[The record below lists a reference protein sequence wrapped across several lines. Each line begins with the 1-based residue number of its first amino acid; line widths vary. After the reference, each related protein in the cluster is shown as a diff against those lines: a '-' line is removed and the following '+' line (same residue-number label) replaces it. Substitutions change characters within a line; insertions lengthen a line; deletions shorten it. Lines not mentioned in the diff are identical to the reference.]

1 MPGGDEPGKREELV
15 KRNTRQLYLMFF
27 VFAIIIAAY
36 SCRLLAWFDIG
47 GNYPSYVR
55 AALYLLLFVLWGY
68 SLDQRIIQKPVL
80 HCLRLMDV
88 LMLIWLTLRTLKY
101 EVVTDLTVARYL
113 WYLYY
118 LPILFIPLLGAYTA
132 IFLGKSEDYQLSRKS
147 WLLSLIPTALFLAVI
162 TNDFH
167 QQVFSFASGIP
178 GVPDNKVFFHRP
190 LYFVSV
196 GWTIGCVFFS
206 VFQLLKKTRL
216 PSIGK
221 RRMMPFV
228 LSCVMLLYG
237 ALYLLGFQVIRDV
250 FGDMNVMFCLF
261 YAAIYESCIHCR
273 MIQSN
278 TGYVELYE
286 ATTLASCI
294 ADQNGRILLRS
305 RTAGEDMVCPKDGES
320 IVYPDGMR
328 ISSAPIKDGF
338 VIWGDNLQH
347 LTELRKQL
355 DENKRKRENNKKKL
369 KDAYLVQKQLY
380 ELTEKNRIYDELE
393 EKHKIQTRRIK
404 ELLEQC
410 KNAKPEVMQACM
422 KEILLLGTYIK
433 RSANLYFLS
442 QEYEKLPQQELRLTI
457 DELVR
462 AMNSCKIECGAVYL
476 TTKPIA
482 SKEVVRLFELLKTV
496 TEMTIN
502 ELHSLF
508 ISVSDREMNLS
519 VECAADLSP
528 IISSEVTADRE
539 DGLWLI
545 RTAIGGEDNA

>member
-1 MPGGDEPGKREELV
+1 M
-15 KRNTRQLYLMFF
+15 
-27 VFAIIIAAY
+27 
-36 SCRLLAWFDIG
+36 
-47 GNYPSYVR
+47 
-55 AALYLLLFVLWGY
+55 
-68 SLDQRIIQKPVL
+68 
-80 HCLRLMDV
+80 
-88 LMLIWLTLRTLKY
+88 
-101 EVVTDLTVARYL
+101 
-113 WYLYY
+113 
-118 LPILFIPLLGAYTA
+118 IPA
-132 IFLGKSEDYQLSRKS
+132 
-147 WLLSLIPTALFLAVI
+147 ALFLAVI
-162 TNDFH
+162 TNDLH
-167 QQVFSFASGIP
+167 QQVFVFESGIP

-190 LYFVSV
+190 VYFVILV
-196 GWTIGCVFFS
+196 WVVGCVCFS
-206 VFQLLKKTRL
+206 IVQLLKKTRL

-237 ALYLLGFQVIRDV
+237 VLYLLGFQVVRDV

-294 ADQNGRILLRS
+294 ADQNGHILLHS
-305 RTAGEDMVCPKDGES
+305 RTAGENMVCPQEGES
-320 IVYPDGMR
+320 IVCPDGMR
-328 ISSAPIKDGF
+328 ISAAPIKDGF
-338 VIWGDNLQH
+338 VIWGDNVQH
-347 LTELRKQL
+347 LTELRARL
-355 DENKRKRENNKKKL
+355 DENKRKKENNKKKL

-380 ELTEKNRIYDELE
+380 ELTEKNHIYDELE
-393 EKHKIQTRRIK
+393 EKHKKQTERIK

-410 KNAKPEVMQACM
+410 RNAKPPKMREHM

-462 AMNSCKIECGAVYL
+462 AMNSCEVECGVVYL

-482 SKEVVRLFELLKTV
+482 SKEVERLFELLKTI
-496 TEMTIN
+496 TEMTIR

-508 ISVSDREMNLS
+508 ISVSDQEMNLS
-519 VECAADLSP
+519 VECMTDLSE
-528 IISSEVTADRE
+528 IASAEVMVCRE

-545 RTAIGGEDNA
+545 RTLIGGEVNA

>member
-1 MPGGDEPGKREELV
+1 M
-15 KRNTRQLYLMFF
+15 KRNTRQLYLMIF
-27 VFAIIIAAY
+27 VFAIIMAAY
-36 SCRLLAWFDIG
+36 SCRLLAWFNIG

-101 EVVTDLTVARYL
+101 EVVTDMTVARYL

-118 LPILFIPLLGAYTA
+118 LPIIFIPLLGVYIA
-132 IFLGKSEDYQLSRKS
+132 IFLGKSENYQLSKKS
-147 WLLSLIPTALFLAVI
+147 WLLSLIPAALFLAVI
-162 TNDFH
+162 TNDLH
-167 QQVFSFASGIP
+167 QQVFVFESGIP

-190 LYFVSV
+190 VYFVILV
-196 GWTIGCVFFS
+196 WVVGCVCFS
-206 VFQLLKKTRL
+206 IVQLLKKTRL

-237 ALYLLGFQVIRDV
+237 VLYLLGFQVVRDV

-294 ADQNGRILLRS
+294 ADQNGHILLHS
-305 RTAGEDMVCPKDGES
+305 RTAGENMVCPQEGES
-320 IVYPDGMR
+320 IVCPDGMR
-328 ISSAPIKDGF
+328 ISAAPVKDGF
-338 VIWGDNLQH
+338 VIWGDNVQH
-347 LTELRKQL
+347 LTELRARL
-355 DENKRKRENNKKKL
+355 DENKRKKENNKKKL

-380 ELTEKNRIYDELE
+380 ELTEKNHIYDELE
-393 EKHKIQTRRIK
+393 EKHKKQTERIK

-410 KNAKPEVMQACM
+410 RNAKPPKMREHM

-462 AMNSCKIECGAVYL
+462 AMNSCEVECGVVYL

-482 SKEVVRLFELLKTV
+482 SKEVERLFELLKTI
-496 TEMTIN
+496 TEMTIR

-508 ISVSDREMNLS
+508 ISVSDQEMNLS
-519 VECAADLSP
+519 VECMTDLSE
-528 IISSEVTADRE
+528 IASAEVMVCRE

-545 RTAIGGEDNA
+545 RTLIGGEANA

>member
-1 MPGGDEPGKREELV
+1 M
-15 KRNTRQLYLMFF
+15 KRNTRQLYLMIF
-27 VFAIIIAAY
+27 VFTLIIAAY
-36 SCRLLAWFDIG
+36 SCRLLAWFNIG

-68 SLDQRIIQKPVL
+68 SLDQRIIQKSVL

-101 EVVTDLTVARYL
+101 EVVTDMTVARYL

-118 LPILFIPLLGAYTA
+118 LPIIFIPLLGVYIA
-132 IFLGKSEDYQLSRKS
+132 IFLGKSENYQLSKKS
-147 WLLSLIPTALFLAVI
+147 WLLSLIPAALFLTVI
-162 TNDFH
+162 TNDLH
-167 QQVFSFASGIP
+167 QQVFVFESGIP
-178 GVPDNKVFFHRP
+178 GVPDNKVVFHRP
-190 LYFVSV
+190 VYFVILV
-196 GWTIGCVFFS
+196 WIVGCVCFS
-206 VFQLLKKTRL
+206 IVQLLKKNRL

-237 ALYLLGFQVIRDV
+237 VLYLLGFQVVRDV

-294 ADQNGRILLRS
+294 ADQNGHILLRS
-305 RTAGEDMVCPKDGES
+305 RTAGENMVCPQEGES
-320 IVYPDGMR
+320 IVCPDGMR
-328 ISSAPIKDGF
+328 ISAAPVKDGF
-338 VIWGDNLQH
+338 VIWGDNVQH
-347 LTELRKQL
+347 LAELRARL
-355 DENKRKRENNKKKL
+355 DENKRKKENNKKKL

-380 ELTEKNRIYDELE
+380 ELTEKNHIYDELE
-393 EKHKIQTRRIK
+393 EKHKKQTERIK

-410 KNAKPEVMQACM
+410 RNAKPPKMREHM

-462 AMNSCKIECGAVYL
+462 AMNSCEVECGVVYL
-476 TTKPIA
+476 ITKPIA
-482 SKEVVRLFELLKTV
+482 SKEVERLFELLKTIM
-496 TEMTIN
+496 EMTIS

-508 ISVSDREMNLS
+508 ISVSDQEMNLS
-519 VECAADLSP
+519 VECMIDLSE
-528 IISSEVTADRE
+528 IASAEVMVCRE

-545 RTAIGGEDNA
+545 RTLIGGEANA

>member
-1 MPGGDEPGKREELV
+1 M
-15 KRNTRQLYLMFF
+15 KRNTRQLYLMIF

-36 SCRLLAWFDIG
+36 SCRLLAWFNIG

-101 EVVTDLTVARYL
+101 EVVTDMTVARYL

-118 LPILFIPLLGAYTA
+118 LPIIFIPLLGAYIA
-132 IFLGKSEDYQLSRKS
+132 IFLGKSENYQLSKKS
-147 WLLSLIPTALFLAVI
+147 WLLSLIPAALFLAVI
-162 TNDFH
+162 TNDLH
-167 QQVFSFASGIP
+167 QQVFVFESGIP

-190 LYFVSV
+190 VYFVILV
-196 GWTIGCVFFS
+196 WVVGCVCFS
-206 VFQLLKKTRL
+206 IVQLLKKTRL

-237 ALYLLGFQVIRDV
+237 VLYLLGFQVVRDV

-294 ADQNGRILLRS
+294 ADQNGHILLHS
-305 RTAGEDMVCPKDGES
+305 RTAGENMVCPQEGES
-320 IVYPDGMR
+320 IVCPDGMR
-328 ISSAPIKDGF
+328 ISVAPVKDGF
-338 VIWGDNLQH
+338 VIWGDNVQH
-347 LTELRKQL
+347 LTELRARL
-355 DENKRKRENNKKKL
+355 DENKRKKENNKKKL

-380 ELTEKNRIYDELE
+380 ELTEKNHIYDELE
-393 EKHKIQTRRIK
+393 EKHKKQTERIK

-410 KNAKPEVMQACM
+410 RNAKPPKMREHM

-462 AMNSCKIECGAVYL
+462 AMNSCEVECGVVYL

-482 SKEVVRLFELLKTV
+482 SKEVERLFELLKTI
-496 TEMTIN
+496 TEMTIR
-502 ELHSLF
+502 ELDSLF
-508 ISVSDREMNLS
+508 ISVSDQEMNLS
-519 VECAADLSP
+519 VECMTDLSE
-528 IISSEVTADRE
+528 IASAEVMVCRE

-545 RTAIGGEDNA
+545 RTLIGGEANA

>member
-1 MPGGDEPGKREELV
+1 M
-15 KRNTRQLYLMFF
+15 KRNTRQLYLMIF

-36 SCRLLAWFDIG
+36 SCRLLAWFNMG

-101 EVVTDLTVARYL
+101 EVVTDMTVARYL

-118 LPILFIPLLGAYTA
+118 LPIIFIPLLGVYIA
-132 IFLGKSEDYQLSRKS
+132 IFLGKSENYQLSKKS
-147 WLLSLIPTALFLAVI
+147 WLLSLIPAALFLAVI
-162 TNDFH
+162 TNDLH
-167 QQVFSFASGIP
+167 QQVFVFESGIP

-190 LYFVSV
+190 VYFVILV
-196 GWTIGCVFFS
+196 WVVGCVCFS
-206 VFQLLKKTRL
+206 IVQLLKKTRL

-237 ALYLLGFQVIRDV
+237 VLYLLGFQVVRDV

-294 ADQNGRILLRS
+294 ADQNGHILLRS
-305 RTAGEDMVCPKDGES
+305 RTAGENMVCPQEGES
-320 IVYPDGMR
+320 IVCPDGMR
-328 ISSAPIKDGF
+328 ISAAPVKDGF
-338 VIWGDNLQH
+338 VIWGDNVQH
-347 LTELRKQL
+347 LTELRARL
-355 DENKRKRENNKKKL
+355 DENKRKKENNKKKL

-380 ELTEKNRIYDELE
+380 ELTEKNHIYDELE
-393 EKHKIQTRRIK
+393 EKHKKQTERIK

-410 KNAKPEVMQACM
+410 RNAKPPKMREHM

-462 AMNSCKIECGAVYL
+462 AMNSCEVECGVVYL

-482 SKEVVRLFELLKTV
+482 SKEVERLFELLKTIM
-496 TEMTIN
+496 EMTIS

-508 ISVSDREMNLS
+508 ISVSDQEMNLS
-519 VECAADLSP
+519 VECMTDLSE
-528 IISSEVTADRE
+528 IASAEVMVCRE

-545 RTAIGGEDNA
+545 RTLIGGEANA

>member
-1 MPGGDEPGKREELV
+1 M
-15 KRNTRQLYLMFF
+15 KRNTRQLYLMIF

-36 SCRLLAWFDIG
+36 SCRLLAWFNMG
-47 GNYPSYVR
+47 GSYPSYVR

-101 EVVTDLTVARYL
+101 EVVTDMTVARYL

-118 LPILFIPLLGAYTA
+118 LPIIFIPLLGVYIA
-132 IFLGKSEDYQLSRKS
+132 IFLGKSENYQLSKKS
-147 WLLSLIPTALFLAVI
+147 WLLSLIPAALFLAVI
-162 TNDFH
+162 TNDLH
-167 QQVFSFASGIP
+167 QQVFVFESGIP

-190 LYFVSV
+190 VYFVILV
-196 GWTIGCVFFS
+196 WVVGCVCFS
-206 VFQLLKKTRL
+206 IVQLLKKTRL

-228 LSCVMLLYG
+228 ISCVMLLYG
-237 ALYLLGFQVIRDV
+237 VLYLLGFQVVRDV

-294 ADQNGRILLRS
+294 ADQNGHILLRS
-305 RTAGEDMVCPKDGES
+305 RTAGENMVCPQEGES
-320 IVYPDGMR
+320 IVCPDGMR
-328 ISSAPIKDGF
+328 ISAAPVKDGF
-338 VIWGDNLQH
+338 VIWGDNVQH
-347 LTELRKQL
+347 LTELRARL
-355 DENKRKRENNKKKL
+355 DENKRKKENNKKKL

-380 ELTEKNRIYDELE
+380 ELTEKNHIYDELE
-393 EKHKIQTRRIK
+393 EKHKKQTERIK

-410 KNAKPEVMQACM
+410 RNAKPPKMREHM

-462 AMNSCKIECGAVYL
+462 AMNSCEVECGVVYL

-482 SKEVVRLFELLKTV
+482 SKEVERLFELLKTIM
-496 TEMTIN
+496 EMTIS

-508 ISVSDREMNLS
+508 ISVSDQEMNLS
-519 VECAADLSP
+519 VECMTDLSE
-528 IISSEVTADRE
+528 IASAEVMVCRE

-545 RTAIGGEDNA
+545 RTLIGGEANA

>member
-1 MPGGDEPGKREELV
+1 M
-15 KRNTRQLYLMFF
+15 KRNTRQLYLTIF

-36 SCRLLAWFDIG
+36 SCRLLAWFNIG

-101 EVVTDLTVARYL
+101 EVVTDMTVARYL

-118 LPILFIPLLGAYTA
+118 LPIIFIPLLGVYIA
-132 IFLGKSEDYQLSRKS
+132 IFLGKSENYQLSKKS
-147 WLLSLIPTALFLAVI
+147 WLLSLIPAALFLAVI
-162 TNDFH
+162 TNDLH
-167 QQVFSFASGIP
+167 QQVFVFESGIP

-190 LYFVSV
+190 VYFVILV
-196 GWTIGCVFFS
+196 WVVGCVCFS
-206 VFQLLKKTRL
+206 IVQLLKKTRL

-237 ALYLLGFQVIRDV
+237 VFYLLGFQVVRDV

-294 ADQNGRILLRS
+294 VDQNGHILLHS
-305 RTAGEDMVCPKDGES
+305 RTAGENMVCPQEGES
-320 IVYPDGMR
+320 IVCPDGMR
-328 ISSAPIKDGF
+328 ISVAPVKDGF
-338 VIWGDNLQH
+338 VIWGDNVQH
-347 LTELRKQL
+347 LTELRARL
-355 DENKRKRENNKKKL
+355 DENKRKKENNKKKL

-380 ELTEKNRIYDELE
+380 ELTEKNHIYDELE
-393 EKHKIQTRRIK
+393 EKHKKQTERIK

-410 KNAKPEVMQACM
+410 RNAKPPKMREHM

-462 AMNSCKIECGAVYL
+462 AMNSCEVECGVVYL

-482 SKEVVRLFELLKTV
+482 SKEVERLFELLKTI
-496 TEMTIN
+496 TEMTIR

-508 ISVSDREMNLS
+508 ISVSDQEMNLS
-519 VECAADLSP
+519 VECMTDLSE
-528 IISSEVTADRE
+528 IASAEVMVYRE

-545 RTAIGGEDNA
+545 RTLIGGEANA

>member
-1 MPGGDEPGKREELV
+1 M
-15 KRNTRQLYLMFF
+15 KRNTRQLYLMIF
-27 VFAIIIAAY
+27 VFTLIIAAY
-36 SCRLLAWFDIG
+36 SCRLLAWFNIG

-68 SLDQRIIQKPVL
+68 SLDQRIIQKSVL

-101 EVVTDLTVARYL
+101 EVVTDMTVARYL

-118 LPILFIPLLGAYTA
+118 LPIIFIPLLGVYIA
-132 IFLGKSEDYQLSRKS
+132 IFLGKSENYQLSKKS
-147 WLLSLIPTALFLAVI
+147 WLLSLIPAALFLTVI
-162 TNDFH
+162 TNDLH
-167 QQVFSFASGIP
+167 QQVFVFESGIP
-178 GVPDNKVFFHRP
+178 GVPDNKVVFHRP
-190 LYFVSV
+190 VYFVILV
-196 GWTIGCVFFS
+196 WIVGCVCFS
-206 VFQLLKKTRL
+206 IVQLLKKNRL

-237 ALYLLGFQVIRDV
+237 VLYLLGFQVVRDV

-294 ADQNGRILLRS
+294 ADQNGHILLRS
-305 RTAGEDMVCPKDGES
+305 RTAGENMVCPQEGES
-320 IVYPDGMR
+320 IVCSDGMR
-328 ISSAPIKDGF
+328 ISAAPVKDGF
-338 VIWGDNLQH
+338 VIWGDNVQH
-347 LTELRKQL
+347 LAELRARL
-355 DENKRKRENNKKKL
+355 DENKRKKENNKKKL

-380 ELTEKNRIYDELE
+380 ELTEKNHIYDELE
-393 EKHKIQTRRIK
+393 EKHKKQTERIK

-410 KNAKPEVMQACM
+410 RNAKPPKMREHM

-462 AMNSCKIECGAVYL
+462 AMNSCEVECGVVYL

-482 SKEVVRLFELLKTV
+482 SKEVERLFELLKTIM
-496 TEMTIN
+496 EMTIS

-508 ISVSDREMNLS
+508 ISVSDQEMNLS
-519 VECAADLSP
+519 VECMIDLSE
-528 IISSEVTADRE
+528 IASAEVMVCRE

-545 RTAIGGEDNA
+545 RTLIGGEANA

>member
-1 MPGGDEPGKREELV
+1 M
-15 KRNTRQLYLMFF
+15 KRNTRQLYLMIF
-27 VFAIIIAAY
+27 VFTLIIAAY
-36 SCRLLAWFDIG
+36 SCRLLAWFNIG

-68 SLDQRIIQKPVL
+68 SLDQRIIQKSVL

-101 EVVTDLTVARYL
+101 EVVTDMTVARYL

-118 LPILFIPLLGAYTA
+118 LPIIFIPLLGVYIA
-132 IFLGKSEDYQLSRKS
+132 IFLGKSENYQLSKKS
-147 WLLSLIPTALFLAVI
+147 WLLSLIPAALFLTVI
-162 TNDFH
+162 TNDLH
-167 QQVFSFASGIP
+167 QQVFVFESGIP
-178 GVPDNKVFFHRP
+178 GVLDNKVVFHRP
-190 LYFVSV
+190 VYFVILV
-196 GWTIGCVFFS
+196 WIVGCVCFS
-206 VFQLLKKTRL
+206 IVQLLKKNRL

-237 ALYLLGFQVIRDV
+237 VLYLLGFQVVRDV

-294 ADQNGRILLRS
+294 ADQNGHILLRS
-305 RTAGEDMVCPKDGES
+305 RTAGENMVCPQEGES
-320 IVYPDGMR
+320 IVCPDGMR
-328 ISSAPIKDGF
+328 ISAAPVKDGF
-338 VIWGDNLQH
+338 VIWGDNVQH
-347 LTELRKQL
+347 LAELRARL
-355 DENKRKRENNKKKL
+355 DENKRKKENNKKKL

-380 ELTEKNRIYDELE
+380 ELTEKNHIYDELE
-393 EKHKIQTRRIK
+393 EKHKKQTERIK

-410 KNAKPEVMQACM
+410 RNAKPPKMREHM

-462 AMNSCKIECGAVYL
+462 AMNSCEVECGVVYL

-482 SKEVVRLFELLKTV
+482 SKEVERLFELLKTIM
-496 TEMTIN
+496 EMTIS

-508 ISVSDREMNLS
+508 ISVSDQEMNLS
-519 VECAADLSP
+519 VECMIDLSE
-528 IISSEVTADRE
+528 IASAEVMVCRE

-545 RTAIGGEDNA
+545 RTLIGGEANA

>member
-1 MPGGDEPGKREELV
+1 M
-15 KRNTRQLYLMFF
+15 KRNTRQLYLMIF
-27 VFAIIIAAY
+27 VFTLIIAAY
-36 SCRLLAWFDIG
+36 SCRLLAWFNIG

-68 SLDQRIIQKPVL
+68 SLDQRIIQKSVL

-101 EVVTDLTVARYL
+101 EVVTDMTVARYL

-118 LPILFIPLLGAYTA
+118 LPIIFIPLLGVYIA
-132 IFLGKSEDYQLSRKS
+132 IFLGKSENYQLSKKS
-147 WLLSLIPTALFLAVI
+147 WLLSLIPAALFLAVI
-162 TNDFH
+162 TNDLH
-167 QQVFSFASGIP
+167 QQVFVFESGIP
-178 GVPDNKVFFHRP
+178 GVPDNKVVFHRP
-190 LYFVSV
+190 VYFVILV
-196 GWTIGCVFFS
+196 WIVGCVCFS
-206 VFQLLKKTRL
+206 IVQLLKKNRL

-237 ALYLLGFQVIRDV
+237 VLYLLGFQVVRDV

-294 ADQNGRILLRS
+294 ADQNGHILLRS
-305 RTAGEDMVCPKDGES
+305 RTAGENMVCPQEGES
-320 IVYPDGMR
+320 IVCPDGMR
-328 ISSAPIKDGF
+328 ISAAPVKDGF
-338 VIWGDNLQH
+338 VIWGDNVQH
-347 LTELRKQL
+347 LTELRARL
-355 DENKRKRENNKKKL
+355 DENKRKKENNKKKL

-380 ELTEKNRIYDELE
+380 ELTEKNHIYDELE
-393 EKHKIQTRRIK
+393 EKHKKQTERIK

-410 KNAKPEVMQACM
+410 RNAKPPKMREHM

-462 AMNSCKIECGAVYL
+462 AMNSCEVKCGVVYL

-482 SKEVVRLFELLKTV
+482 SKEVERLFELLKTIM
-496 TEMTIN
+496 EMTIS

-508 ISVSDREMNLS
+508 ISVSDQEMNLS
-519 VECAADLSP
+519 VECMIDLSE
-528 IISSEVTADRE
+528 IASAEVMVCRE

-545 RTAIGGEDNA
+545 RTLIGGEANA

>member
-1 MPGGDEPGKREELV
+1 M
-15 KRNTRQLYLMFF
+15 KRNTRQLYLMIF

-36 SCRLLAWFDIG
+36 SCRLLAWFNMG

-101 EVVTDLTVARYL
+101 EVVTDMTVARYL

-118 LPILFIPLLGAYTA
+118 LPIIFIPLLGVYIA
-132 IFLGKSEDYQLSRKS
+132 IFLGKSENYQLSKKS
-147 WLLSLIPTALFLAVI
+147 WLLSLIPAALFLAVI
-162 TNDFH
+162 TNDLH
-167 QQVFSFASGIP
+167 QQVFVFESGIP

-190 LYFVSV
+190 VYFVILV
-196 GWTIGCVFFS
+196 WVVGCVCFS
-206 VFQLLKKTRL
+206 IVQLLKKTRL

-228 LSCVMLLYG
+228 ISCVILLYG
-237 ALYLLGFQVIRDV
+237 VLYLLGFQVVRDV

-294 ADQNGRILLRS
+294 ADQNGHILLRS
-305 RTAGEDMVCPKDGES
+305 RTAGENMVCPQEGES
-320 IVYPDGMR
+320 IVCPDGMR
-328 ISSAPIKDGF
+328 ISAAPVKDGF
-338 VIWGDNLQH
+338 VIWGDNVQH
-347 LTELRKQL
+347 LTELRARL
-355 DENKRKRENNKKKL
+355 DENKRKKENNKKKL

-380 ELTEKNRIYDELE
+380 ELTEKNHIYDELE
-393 EKHKIQTRRIK
+393 EKHKKQTERIK

-410 KNAKPEVMQACM
+410 RNAKPPKMREHM

-462 AMNSCKIECGAVYL
+462 AMNSCEVECGVVYL

-482 SKEVVRLFELLKTV
+482 SKEVERLFELLKTIM
-496 TEMTIN
+496 EMTIS

-508 ISVSDREMNLS
+508 ISVSDQEMNLS
-519 VECAADLSP
+519 VECMTDLSE
-528 IISSEVTADRE
+528 IASAEVMVCRE

-545 RTAIGGEDNA
+545 RTLIGGEANA

>member
-1 MPGGDEPGKREELV
+1 M
-15 KRNTRQLYLMFF
+15 KRNTRQLYLMIF
-27 VFAIIIAAY
+27 VFTLIIAAY
-36 SCRLLAWFDIG
+36 SCRLLAWFNIG

-68 SLDQRIIQKPVL
+68 SLDQRIIQKSVL

-101 EVVTDLTVARYL
+101 EVVTDMTVARYL

-118 LPILFIPLLGAYTA
+118 LPIIFIPLLGVYIA
-132 IFLGKSEDYQLSRKS
+132 IFLGKSENYQLSKKS
-147 WLLSLIPTALFLAVI
+147 WLLSLIPAALFLAVI
-162 TNDFH
+162 TNDLH
-167 QQVFSFASGIP
+167 QQVFVFESGIP
-178 GVPDNKVFFHRP
+178 GVPDNKVVFHRP
-190 LYFVSV
+190 VYFVILV
-196 GWTIGCVFFS
+196 WIVGCVCFS
-206 VFQLLKKTRL
+206 IVQLLKKNRL

-237 ALYLLGFQVIRDV
+237 VLYLLGFQVVRDV
-250 FGDMNVMFCLF
+250 FGDMNVLFCLF

-294 ADQNGRILLRS
+294 ADQNGHILLRS
-305 RTAGEDMVCPKDGES
+305 RTAGENMVCPQEGES
-320 IVYPDGMR
+320 IVCPDGMR
-328 ISSAPIKDGF
+328 ISAAPVKDGF
-338 VIWGDNLQH
+338 VIWGDNVQH
-347 LTELRKQL
+347 LTELRARL
-355 DENKRKRENNKKKL
+355 DENKRKKENNKKKL

-380 ELTEKNRIYDELE
+380 ELTEKNHIYDELE
-393 EKHKIQTRRIK
+393 EKHKKQTERIK

-410 KNAKPEVMQACM
+410 RNAKPPKMREHM

-462 AMNSCKIECGAVYL
+462 AMNSCEVECGVVYL

-482 SKEVVRLFELLKTV
+482 SKEVERLFELLKTIM
-496 TEMTIN
+496 EMTIS

-508 ISVSDREMNLS
+508 ISVSDQEMNLS
-519 VECAADLSP
+519 VECMTDLSE
-528 IISSEVTADRE
+528 IASAEVMVCRE

-545 RTAIGGEDNA
+545 RTLIGGEANA

>member
-1 MPGGDEPGKREELV
+1 V
-15 KRNTRQLYLMFF
+15 KRNTRQLYLTIF

-36 SCRLLAWFDIG
+36 SCRLLAWFNIG

-101 EVVTDLTVARYL
+101 EVVTDMTVARYL

-118 LPILFIPLLGAYTA
+118 LPIIFIPLLGVYIA
-132 IFLGKSEDYQLSRKS
+132 IFLGKSENYQLSKKS
-147 WLLSLIPTALFLAVI
+147 WLLSLIPAALFLAVI
-162 TNDFH
+162 TNDLH
-167 QQVFSFASGIP
+167 QQVFVFESGIP

-190 LYFVSV
+190 VYFVILV
-196 GWTIGCVFFS
+196 WVVGCVCFS
-206 VFQLLKKTRL
+206 IVQLLKKTRL

-237 ALYLLGFQVIRDV
+237 VLYLLGFQVVRDV

-294 ADQNGRILLRS
+294 ADQNGHILLHS
-305 RTAGEDMVCPKDGES
+305 RTAGENMVCPQEGES
-320 IVYPDGMR
+320 IVCPDGMR
-328 ISSAPIKDGF
+328 ISVAPVKDGF
-338 VIWGDNLQH
+338 VIWGDNVQH
-347 LTELRKQL
+347 LTELRARL
-355 DENKRKRENNKKKL
+355 DENKRKKENNKKKL

-380 ELTEKNRIYDELE
+380 ELTEKNHIYDELE
-393 EKHKIQTRRIK
+393 EKHKKQTERIK

-410 KNAKPEVMQACM
+410 RNAKPPKMREHM

-462 AMNSCKIECGAVYL
+462 AMNSCEVECGVVYL

-482 SKEVVRLFELLKTV
+482 SKEVERLFELLKTI
-496 TEMTIN
+496 TEMTIR

-508 ISVSDREMNLS
+508 ISVSDQEMNLS
-519 VECAADLSP
+519 VECMTDLSE
-528 IISSEVTADRE
+528 IASAEVMVCRE

-545 RTAIGGEDNA
+545 RTLIGGEANA

>member
-1 MPGGDEPGKREELV
+1 M
-15 KRNTRQLYLMFF
+15 
-27 VFAIIIAAY
+27 
-36 SCRLLAWFDIG
+36 AWFNIG

-101 EVVTDLTVARYL
+101 EVVTDMTVARYL

-118 LPILFIPLLGAYTA
+118 LPIIFIPLLGVYIA
-132 IFLGKSEDYQLSRKS
+132 IFLGKSENYQLSKKS
-147 WLLSLIPTALFLAVI
+147 WLLSLIPAALFLAVI
-162 TNDFH
+162 TNDLH
-167 QQVFSFASGIP
+167 QQVFVFESGIP

-190 LYFVSV
+190 VYFVILV
-196 GWTIGCVFFS
+196 WVVGCVCFS
-206 VFQLLKKTRL
+206 IVQLLKKTRL

-237 ALYLLGFQVIRDV
+237 VLYLLGFQVVRDV

-294 ADQNGRILLRS
+294 ADQNGHILLHS
-305 RTAGEDMVCPKDGES
+305 RTAGENMVCPQEGES
-320 IVYPDGMR
+320 IVCPDGMR
-328 ISSAPIKDGF
+328 ISVAPVKDGF
-338 VIWGDNLQH
+338 VIWGDNVQH
-347 LTELRKQL
+347 LTELRARL
-355 DENKRKRENNKKKL
+355 DENKRKKENNKKKL

-380 ELTEKNRIYDELE
+380 ELTEKNHIYDELE
-393 EKHKIQTRRIK
+393 EKHKKQTERIK

-410 KNAKPEVMQACM
+410 RNAKPPKMREHM

-462 AMNSCKIECGAVYL
+462 AMNSCEVECGVVYL

-482 SKEVVRLFELLKTV
+482 SKEVERLFELLKTI
-496 TEMTIN
+496 TEMTIR

-508 ISVSDREMNLS
+508 ISVSDQEMNLS
-519 VECAADLSP
+519 VECMTDLVRNCLCGGDGMQGGWIMADSY
-528 IISSEVTADRE
+528 IDRRRGKCV
-539 DGLWLI
+539 D
-545 RTAIGGEDNA
+545 

>member
-1 MPGGDEPGKREELV
+1 M
-15 KRNTRQLYLMFF
+15 KRNTRQLYLMIF

-36 SCRLLAWFDIG
+36 SCRLLAWFNIG

-101 EVVTDLTVARYL
+101 EVVTDMTVARYL

-118 LPILFIPLLGAYTA
+118 LPIIFIPLLGVYIA
-132 IFLGKSEDYQLSRKS
+132 IFLGKSENYQLSKKS
-147 WLLSLIPTALFLAVI
+147 WLLSLIPAALFLAVI
-162 TNDFH
+162 TNDLH
-167 QQVFSFASGIP
+167 QQVFVFESGIP

-190 LYFVSV
+190 VYFVILV
-196 GWTIGCVFFS
+196 WVVGCVCFS
-206 VFQLLKKTRL
+206 IVQLLKKTRL

-237 ALYLLGFQVIRDV
+237 VLYLLGFQVVRDV

-294 ADQNGRILLRS
+294 ADQNGHIRLHS
-305 RTAGEDMVCPKDGES
+305 RTAGENMVCPQEGES
-320 IVYPDGMR
+320 IVCPDGMR
-328 ISSAPIKDGF
+328 ISAAPIKDGF
-338 VIWGDNLQH
+338 VIWGDNVQH
-347 LTELRKQL
+347 LTELRARL
-355 DENKRKRENNKKKL
+355 DENKRKKENNKKKL

-380 ELTEKNRIYDELE
+380 ELTEKNHIYDELE
-393 EKHKIQTRRIK
+393 EKHKKQTERIK

-410 KNAKPEVMQACM
+410 RNAKPPKMREHM

-462 AMNSCKIECGAVYL
+462 AMNSCEVECGVVYL

-482 SKEVVRLFELLKTV
+482 SKEVERLFELLKTI
-496 TEMTIN
+496 TEMTIR

-508 ISVSDREMNLS
+508 ISVSDQEMNLS
-519 VECAADLSP
+519 VECMTDLSE
-528 IISSEVTADRE
+528 IASAEVMVCRE

-545 RTAIGGEDNA
+545 RTLIGGEANA

>member
-1 MPGGDEPGKREELV
+1 M
-15 KRNTRQLYLMFF
+15 KRNTRQLYLTIF

-36 SCRLLAWFDIG
+36 SCRLLAWFNIG

-101 EVVTDLTVARYL
+101 EVVTDMTVARYL

-118 LPILFIPLLGAYTA
+118 LPIIFIPLLGVYIA
-132 IFLGKSEDYQLSRKS
+132 IFLGKSENYQLSKKS
-147 WLLSLIPTALFLAVI
+147 WLLSLIPAALFLAVI
-162 TNDFH
+162 TNDLH
-167 QQVFSFASGIP
+167 QQVFVFESGIP

-190 LYFVSV
+190 VYFVILV
-196 GWTIGCVFFS
+196 WVVGCVCFS
-206 VFQLLKKTRL
+206 IVQLLKKTRL

-237 ALYLLGFQVIRDV
+237 VFYLLGFQVVRDV

-294 ADQNGRILLRS
+294 VDQNGHILLHS
-305 RTAGEDMVCPKDGES
+305 RTAGENMVCPQEGES
-320 IVYPDGMR
+320 IVCPDGMR
-328 ISSAPIKDGF
+328 ISVAPVKDGF
-338 VIWGDNLQH
+338 VIWGDNVQH
-347 LTELRKQL
+347 LTELRARL
-355 DENKRKRENNKKKL
+355 DENKRKKENNKKKL

-380 ELTEKNRIYDELE
+380 ELTEKNHIYDELE
-393 EKHKIQTRRIK
+393 EKHKKQTERIK

-410 KNAKPEVMQACM
+410 RNAKPPKMREHM

-462 AMNSCKIECGAVYL
+462 AMNSCEVECGVVYL

-482 SKEVVRLFELLKTV
+482 SKEVERLFELLKTI
-496 TEMTIN
+496 TEMTIR

-508 ISVSDREMNLS
+508 ISVSDQEMNLS
-519 VECAADLSP
+519 VECMTDLSE
-528 IISSEVTADRE
+528 IASAEVMVCRE

-545 RTAIGGEDNA
+545 RTLIGGEANA

>member
-1 MPGGDEPGKREELV
+1 M
-15 KRNTRQLYLMFF
+15 KRNTRQLYLMIF

-36 SCRLLAWFDIG
+36 SCRLLAWFNIG

-101 EVVTDLTVARYL
+101 EVVTDMTVARYL

-118 LPILFIPLLGAYTA
+118 LPIIFIPLLGVYIA
-132 IFLGKSEDYQLSRKS
+132 IFLGKSENYQLSKKS
-147 WLLSLIPTALFLAVI
+147 WLLSLIPAALFLAVI
-162 TNDFH
+162 TNDLH
-167 QQVFSFASGIP
+167 QQVFVFESGIP

-190 LYFVSV
+190 VYFVILV
-196 GWTIGCVFFS
+196 WVVGCVCFS
-206 VFQLLKKTRL
+206 IVQLLKKTRL

-237 ALYLLGFQVIRDV
+237 VLYLLGFQVVRDV

-261 YAAIYESCIHCR
+261 YAAIYESCIYCR

-294 ADQNGRILLRS
+294 ADQNGHILLHS
-305 RTAGEDMVCPKDGES
+305 RTAGENMVCPQEGES
-320 IVYPDGMR
+320 IVCPDGMR
-328 ISSAPIKDGF
+328 ISAAPIKDGF
-338 VIWGDNLQH
+338 VIWGDNVQH
-347 LTELRKQL
+347 LTELRARL
-355 DENKRKRENNKKKL
+355 DENKRKKENNKKKL

-380 ELTEKNRIYDELE
+380 ELTEKNHIYDELE
-393 EKHKIQTRRIK
+393 EKHKKQTERIK

-410 KNAKPEVMQACM
+410 RNAKPPKMREHM

-462 AMNSCKIECGAVYL
+462 AMNSCEVECGVVYL

-482 SKEVVRLFELLKTV
+482 SKEVERLFELLKTI
-496 TEMTIN
+496 TEMTIR
-502 ELHSLF
+502 ELDSLF
-508 ISVSDREMNLS
+508 ISVSDQEMNLS
-519 VECAADLSP
+519 VECMTDLSE
-528 IISSEVTADRE
+528 IASAEVMVCRE

-545 RTAIGGEDNA
+545 RTLIGGEVNA

>member
-1 MPGGDEPGKREELV
+1 M
-15 KRNTRQLYLMFF
+15 KRNTRQLYLMIF

-36 SCRLLAWFDIG
+36 SCRLLAWFNMG

-101 EVVTDLTVARYL
+101 EVVTDMTVARYL

-118 LPILFIPLLGAYTA
+118 LPIIFIPLLGVFIA
-132 IFLGKSEDYQLSRKS
+132 IFLGKSENYQLSKKS
-147 WLLSLIPTALFLAVI
+147 WLLSLIPAALFLAVI
-162 TNDFH
+162 TNDLH
-167 QQVFSFASGIP
+167 QQVFVFESGIP

-190 LYFVSV
+190 VYFVILV
-196 GWTIGCVFFS
+196 WVVGCVCFS
-206 VFQLLKKTRL
+206 IVQLLKKTRL

-228 LSCVMLLYG
+228 ISCVMLLYG
-237 ALYLLGFQVIRDV
+237 VLYLLGFQVVRDV

-294 ADQNGRILLRS
+294 ADQNGHILLRS
-305 RTAGEDMVCPKDGES
+305 RTAGENMVCPQEGES
-320 IVYPDGMR
+320 IVCPDGMR
-328 ISSAPIKDGF
+328 ISAAPVKDGF
-338 VIWGDNLQH
+338 VIWGDNVQH
-347 LTELRKQL
+347 LTELRARL
-355 DENKRKRENNKKKL
+355 DENKRKKENNKKKL

-380 ELTEKNRIYDELE
+380 ELTEKNHIYDELE
-393 EKHKIQTRRIK
+393 EKHKKQTERIK

-410 KNAKPEVMQACM
+410 RNAKPPKMREHM

-462 AMNSCKIECGAVYL
+462 AMNSCEVECGVVYL

-482 SKEVVRLFELLKTV
+482 SKEVERLFELLKTIM
-496 TEMTIN
+496 EMTIS

-508 ISVSDREMNLS
+508 ISVSDQEMNLS
-519 VECAADLSP
+519 VECMTDLSE
-528 IISSEVTADRE
+528 IASAEVMVCRE

-545 RTAIGGEDNA
+545 RTLIGGEANA

>member
-1 MPGGDEPGKREELV
+1 M
-15 KRNTRQLYLMFF
+15 KRNTRQLYLMIF

-36 SCRLLAWFDIG
+36 SCRLLAWFNMG

-101 EVVTDLTVARYL
+101 EVVTDMTVARYL

-118 LPILFIPLLGAYTA
+118 LPIIFIPLLGVYIA
-132 IFLGKSEDYQLSRKS
+132 IFLGKSENYQLSKKS
-147 WLLSLIPTALFLAVI
+147 WLLSLIPAALFLAVI
-162 TNDFH
+162 TNDLH
-167 QQVFSFASGIP
+167 QQVFVFESGIP

-190 LYFVSV
+190 VYFVILV
-196 GWTIGCVFFS
+196 WVVGCVCFS
-206 VFQLLKKTRL
+206 IVQLLKKTRL

-228 LSCVMLLYG
+228 ISCVMLLYG
-237 ALYLLGFQVIRDV
+237 VLYLLGFQVVRDV
-250 FGDMNVMFCLF
+250 FGDMNVMFFLF

-294 ADQNGRILLRS
+294 ADQNGHILLRS
-305 RTAGEDMVCPKDGES
+305 RTAGENMVCPQEGES
-320 IVYPDGMR
+320 IVCPDGMR
-328 ISSAPIKDGF
+328 ISAAPVKDGF
-338 VIWGDNLQH
+338 VIWGDNVQH
-347 LTELRKQL
+347 LTELRARL
-355 DENKRKRENNKKKL
+355 DENKRKKENNKKKL

-380 ELTEKNRIYDELE
+380 ELTEKNHIYDELE
-393 EKHKIQTRRIK
+393 EKHKKQTERIK

-410 KNAKPEVMQACM
+410 RNAKPPKMREHM

-462 AMNSCKIECGAVYL
+462 AMNSCEVECGVVYL

-482 SKEVVRLFELLKTV
+482 SKEVERLFELLKTIM
-496 TEMTIN
+496 EMTIS

-508 ISVSDREMNLS
+508 ISVSDQEMNLS
-519 VECAADLSP
+519 VECMTDLSE
-528 IISSEVTADRE
+528 IASAEVMVCRE

-545 RTAIGGEDNA
+545 RTLIGGEANA

>member
-1 MPGGDEPGKREELV
+1 M
-15 KRNTRQLYLMFF
+15 KRNTRQLYLMIF

-36 SCRLLAWFDIG
+36 SCRLLAWFNIG

-101 EVVTDLTVARYL
+101 EVVTDMTVARYL
-113 WYLYY
+113 WYIYY
-118 LPILFIPLLGAYTA
+118 LPIIFIPLLGVYIA
-132 IFLGKSEDYQLSRKS
+132 IFLGKSENYQLSKKS
-147 WLLSLIPTALFLAVI
+147 WLLSLIPAALFLAVI
-162 TNDFH
+162 TNDLH
-167 QQVFSFASGIP
+167 QQVFVFESGIP

-190 LYFVSV
+190 VYFVILV
-196 GWTIGCVFFS
+196 WVVGCVCFS
-206 VFQLLKKTRL
+206 IVQLLKKTRL

-237 ALYLLGFQVIRDV
+237 VLYLLGFQVVRDV

-294 ADQNGRILLRS
+294 ADQNGHILLHS
-305 RTAGEDMVCPKDGES
+305 RTAGENMVCPQEGES
-320 IVYPDGMR
+320 IVCPDGMR
-328 ISSAPIKDGF
+328 ISAAPIKDGF
-338 VIWGDNLQH
+338 VIWGDNVQH
-347 LTELRKQL
+347 LTELRARL
-355 DENKRKRENNKKKL
+355 DENKRKKENNKKKL

-380 ELTEKNRIYDELE
+380 ELTEKNHIYDELE
-393 EKHKIQTRRIK
+393 EKHKKQTERIK

-410 KNAKPEVMQACM
+410 RNAKPPKMREHM

-462 AMNSCKIECGAVYL
+462 AMNSCEVECGVVYL

-482 SKEVVRLFELLKTV
+482 SKEVERLFELLKTI
-496 TEMTIN
+496 TEMTIR

-508 ISVSDREMNLS
+508 ISVSDQEMNLS
-519 VECAADLSP
+519 VECMTDLSE
-528 IISSEVTADRE
+528 IASAEVMVCRE

-545 RTAIGGEDNA
+545 RTLIGGEANA

>member
-1 MPGGDEPGKREELV
+1 M
-15 KRNTRQLYLMFF
+15 KRNTRQLYLMIF

-36 SCRLLAWFDIG
+36 SCRLLAWFNIG

-101 EVVTDLTVARYL
+101 EVVTDMTVARYL

-118 LPILFIPLLGAYTA
+118 LPIIFIPLLGVYIA
-132 IFLGKSEDYQLSRKS
+132 IFLGKSENYQLSKKS
-147 WLLSLIPTALFLAVI
+147 WLLSLIPAVLFLAVI
-162 TNDFH
+162 TNDLH
-167 QQVFSFASGIP
+167 QQVFVFESGIP

-190 LYFVSV
+190 VYFVILV
-196 GWTIGCVFFS
+196 WVVGCVCFS
-206 VFQLLKKTRL
+206 IVQLLKKTRL

-237 ALYLLGFQVIRDV
+237 VLYLLGFQVVRDV

-261 YAAIYESCIHCR
+261 YVAIYESCIHCR

-294 ADQNGRILLRS
+294 ADQNGHILLHS
-305 RTAGEDMVCPKDGES
+305 RTAGENMVCPQEGES
-320 IVYPDGMR
+320 IVCPDGMR
-328 ISSAPIKDGF
+328 ISVAPVKDGF
-338 VIWGDNLQH
+338 VIWGDNVQH
-347 LTELRKQL
+347 LTELRARL
-355 DENKRKRENNKKKL
+355 DENKRKKENNKKKL

-380 ELTEKNRIYDELE
+380 ELTEKNHIYDELE
-393 EKHKIQTRRIK
+393 EKHKKQTERIK

-410 KNAKPEVMQACM
+410 RNAKPPKMREHM

-462 AMNSCKIECGAVYL
+462 AMNSCEVECGVVYL

-482 SKEVVRLFELLKTV
+482 SKEVERLFELLKTI
-496 TEMTIN
+496 TEMTIR
-502 ELHSLF
+502 ELDSLF
-508 ISVSDREMNLS
+508 ISVSDQEMNLS
-519 VECAADLSP
+519 VECMTDLSE
-528 IISSEVTADRE
+528 IASAEVMVYRE

-545 RTAIGGEDNA
+545 RTLIGGEANA

>member
-1 MPGGDEPGKREELV
+1 M
-15 KRNTRQLYLMFF
+15 KRNTRQLYLMIF

-36 SCRLLAWFDIG
+36 SCRLLAWFNIG

-101 EVVTDLTVARYL
+101 EVVTDMTVARYL

-118 LPILFIPLLGAYTA
+118 LPIIFIPLLGVYIA
-132 IFLGKSEDYQLSRKS
+132 IFLGKSENYQLSKKS
-147 WLLSLIPTALFLAVI
+147 CLLSLIPAALFLAVI
-162 TNDFH
+162 TNDLH
-167 QQVFSFASGIP
+167 QQVFVFESGIP

-190 LYFVSV
+190 VYFVILV
-196 GWTIGCVFFS
+196 WVVGCVCFS
-206 VFQLLKKTRL
+206 IVQLLKKTRL

-237 ALYLLGFQVIRDV
+237 VLYLLGFQVVRDV

-294 ADQNGRILLRS
+294 ADQNGHILLHS
-305 RTAGEDMVCPKDGES
+305 RTAGENMVCPQEGES
-320 IVYPDGMR
+320 IVCPDGMR
-328 ISSAPIKDGF
+328 ISAAPIKDGF
-338 VIWGDNLQH
+338 VIWGDNVQH
-347 LTELRKQL
+347 LTELRARL
-355 DENKRKRENNKKKL
+355 DENKRKKENNKKKL

-380 ELTEKNRIYDELE
+380 ELTEKNHIYDELE
-393 EKHKIQTRRIK
+393 EKHKKQTERIK

-410 KNAKPEVMQACM
+410 RNAKPPKMREHM

-462 AMNSCKIECGAVYL
+462 AMNSCEVECGVVYL

-482 SKEVVRLFELLKTV
+482 SKEVERLFELLKTI
-496 TEMTIN
+496 TEMTIR

-508 ISVSDREMNLS
+508 ISVSDQEMNLS
-519 VECAADLSP
+519 VECMTDLSE
-528 IISSEVTADRE
+528 IASAEVMVCRE

-545 RTAIGGEDNA
+545 RTLIGGEVNA

>member
-1 MPGGDEPGKREELV
+1 M
-15 KRNTRQLYLMFF
+15 KRNSRQLYLMIF
-27 VFAIIIAAY
+27 VFTLIIAAY
-36 SCRLLAWFDIG
+36 SCRLLAWFNIG

-68 SLDQRIIQKPVL
+68 SLDQRIIQKSVL

-101 EVVTDLTVARYL
+101 EVVTDMTVARYL

-118 LPILFIPLLGAYTA
+118 LPIIFIPLLGVYIA
-132 IFLGKSEDYQLSRKS
+132 IFLGKSENYQLSKKS
-147 WLLSLIPTALFLAVI
+147 WLLSLIPAALFLAVI
-162 TNDFH
+162 TNDLH
-167 QQVFSFASGIP
+167 QQVFVFESGIP
-178 GVPDNKVFFHRP
+178 GVPDNKVVFHRP
-190 LYFVSV
+190 VYFVILV
-196 GWTIGCVFFS
+196 WIVGCVCFS
-206 VFQLLKKTRL
+206 IVQLLKKNRL

-237 ALYLLGFQVIRDV
+237 VLYLLGFQVVRDV

-294 ADQNGRILLRS
+294 ADQNGHILLRS
-305 RTAGEDMVCPKDGES
+305 RTAGENMVCPQEGES
-320 IVYPDGMR
+320 IVCPDGMR
-328 ISSAPIKDGF
+328 ISAAPVKDGF
-338 VIWGDNLQH
+338 VIWGDNVQH
-347 LTELRKQL
+347 LTELRARL
-355 DENKRKRENNKKKL
+355 DENKRKKENNKKKL

-380 ELTEKNRIYDELE
+380 ELTEKNHIYDELE
-393 EKHKIQTRRIK
+393 EKHKKQTERIK

-410 KNAKPEVMQACM
+410 RNAKPPKMREHM

-462 AMNSCKIECGAVYL
+462 AMNSCEVECGVVYL

-482 SKEVVRLFELLKTV
+482 SKEVERLFELLKTIM
-496 TEMTIN
+496 EMTIS

-508 ISVSDREMNLS
+508 ISVSDQEMNLS
-519 VECAADLSP
+519 VECMTDLSE
-528 IISSEVTADRE
+528 IASAEVMVCRE

-545 RTAIGGEDNA
+545 RTLIGGEANA

>member
-1 MPGGDEPGKREELV
+1 M
-15 KRNTRQLYLMFF
+15 KRNTRQLYLMIF

-36 SCRLLAWFDIG
+36 SCRLLAWFNMG

-101 EVVTDLTVARYL
+101 EVVTDMTVAHYL

-118 LPILFIPLLGAYTA
+118 LPIIFIPLLGVYIA
-132 IFLGKSEDYQLSRKS
+132 IFLGKSENYQLSKKS
-147 WLLSLIPTALFLAVI
+147 WLLSLIPAALFLAVI
-162 TNDFH
+162 TNDLH
-167 QQVFSFASGIP
+167 QQVFVFESGIP

-190 LYFVSV
+190 VYFVILV
-196 GWTIGCVFFS
+196 WVVGCVCFS
-206 VFQLLKKTRL
+206 IVQLLKKTRL

-228 LSCVMLLYG
+228 ISCVMLLYG
-237 ALYLLGFQVIRDV
+237 VLYLLGFQVVRDV

-294 ADQNGRILLRS
+294 ADQNGHILLRS
-305 RTAGEDMVCPKDGES
+305 RTAGENMVCPQEGES
-320 IVYPDGMR
+320 IVCPDGMR
-328 ISSAPIKDGF
+328 ISAAPVKDGF
-338 VIWGDNLQH
+338 VIWGDNVQH
-347 LTELRKQL
+347 LTELRARL
-355 DENKRKRENNKKKL
+355 DENKRKKENNKKKL

-380 ELTEKNRIYDELE
+380 ELTEKNHIYDELE
-393 EKHKIQTRRIK
+393 EKHKKQTERIK

-410 KNAKPEVMQACM
+410 RNAKPPKMREHM

-462 AMNSCKIECGAVYL
+462 AMNSCEVECGVVYL

-482 SKEVVRLFELLKTV
+482 SKEVERLFELLKTIM
-496 TEMTIN
+496 EMTIS

-508 ISVSDREMNLS
+508 ISVSDQEMNLS
-519 VECAADLSP
+519 VECMTDLSE
-528 IISSEVTADRE
+528 IASAEVMVCRE

-545 RTAIGGEDNA
+545 RTLIGGEANA

>member
-1 MPGGDEPGKREELV
+1 M
-15 KRNTRQLYLMFF
+15 KRNTRQLYLMIF
-27 VFAIIIAAY
+27 VFTLIIAAY
-36 SCRLLAWFDIG
+36 SCRLLAWFNIG

-68 SLDQRIIQKPVL
+68 SLDQRIIQKSVL

-101 EVVTDLTVARYL
+101 EVVTDMTVARYL

-118 LPILFIPLLGAYTA
+118 LPIIFIPLLGVYIA
-132 IFLGKSEDYQLSRKS
+132 IFLGKSENYQLSKKS
-147 WLLSLIPTALFLAVI
+147 WLLSLIPAALFLAVI
-162 TNDFH
+162 TNDLH
-167 QQVFSFASGIP
+167 QQVFVFESGIP
-178 GVPDNKVFFHRP
+178 GVPDNKVVFHRP
-190 LYFVSV
+190 VYFVILV
-196 GWTIGCVFFS
+196 WIVGCVCFS
-206 VFQLLKKTRL
+206 IVQLLKKNRL

-237 ALYLLGFQVIRDV
+237 VLYLLGFQVVRDV

-261 YAAIYESCIHCR
+261 YAAIYESCIQCR

-294 ADQNGRILLRS
+294 ADQNGHILLRS
-305 RTAGEDMVCPKDGES
+305 RTAGENMVCPQEGES
-320 IVYPDGMR
+320 IVCPDGMR
-328 ISSAPIKDGF
+328 ISAAPVKDGF
-338 VIWGDNLQH
+338 VIWGDNVQH
-347 LTELRKQL
+347 LTELRARL
-355 DENKRKRENNKKKL
+355 DENKRKKENNKKKL

-380 ELTEKNRIYDELE
+380 ELTEKNHIYDELE
-393 EKHKIQTRRIK
+393 EKHKKQTERIK

-410 KNAKPEVMQACM
+410 RNAKPPKMREHM

-457 DELVR
+457 DDLVR
-462 AMNSCKIECGAVYL
+462 AMNSCEVECGVVYL

-482 SKEVVRLFELLKTV
+482 SKEVERLFELLKTIM
-496 TEMTIN
+496 EMTIS

-508 ISVSDREMNLS
+508 ISVSDQEMNLS
-519 VECAADLSP
+519 VECMTDLSE
-528 IISSEVTADRE
+528 IASAEVMVCRE

-545 RTAIGGEDNA
+545 RTLIGGEANA

>member
-1 MPGGDEPGKREELV
+1 M
-15 KRNTRQLYLMFF
+15 KRNTRQLYLMIF
-27 VFAIIIAAY
+27 VFTLIIAAY
-36 SCRLLAWFDIG
+36 SCRLLAWFNIG

-68 SLDQRIIQKPVL
+68 SLDQRIIQKSVL

-101 EVVTDLTVARYL
+101 EVVTDMTVARYL

-118 LPILFIPLLGAYTA
+118 LPIIFIPLLGVYIA
-132 IFLGKSEDYQLSRKS
+132 IFLGKSENYQLSKKS
-147 WLLSLIPTALFLAVI
+147 WLLSLIPAALFLAVI
-162 TNDFH
+162 TNDLH
-167 QQVFSFASGIP
+167 QQVFVFESGIP
-178 GVPDNKVFFHRP
+178 GVPDNKVVFHRP
-190 LYFVSV
+190 VYFVILV
-196 GWTIGCVFFS
+196 WIVGCVCFS
-206 VFQLLKKTRL
+206 IVQLLKKNRL

-237 ALYLLGFQVIRDV
+237 VLYLLGFQVVRDV

-294 ADQNGRILLRS
+294 ADQNGHILLRS
-305 RTAGEDMVCPKDGES
+305 RTAGENMVCPQEGES
-320 IVYPDGMR
+320 IVCPDGMR
-328 ISSAPIKDGF
+328 ISAAPVKDGF
-338 VIWGDNLQH
+338 VIWGDNVQH
-347 LTELRKQL
+347 LTELRARL
-355 DENKRKRENNKKKL
+355 DENKRKKENNKKKL
-369 KDAYLVQKQLY
+369 KNAYLVQKQLY
-380 ELTEKNRIYDELE
+380 ELTEKNHIYDELE
-393 EKHKIQTRRIK
+393 EKHKKQTERIK

-410 KNAKPEVMQACM
+410 RNAKPPKMREHM

-462 AMNSCKIECGAVYL
+462 AMNSCEVECGVVYL

-482 SKEVVRLFELLKTV
+482 SKEVERLFELLKTIM
-496 TEMTIN
+496 EMTIS

-508 ISVSDREMNLS
+508 ISVSDQEMNLS
-519 VECAADLSP
+519 VECMTDLSE
-528 IISSEVTADRE
+528 IASAEVMVCRE

-545 RTAIGGEDNA
+545 RTLIGGEANA

>member
-1 MPGGDEPGKREELV
+1 M
-15 KRNTRQLYLMFF
+15 KRNTRQLYLMIF
-27 VFAIIIAAY
+27 VFAIIIVAY
-36 SCRLLAWFDIG
+36 SCRLLAWFNIG

-101 EVVTDLTVARYL
+101 EVVTDMTVARYL

-118 LPILFIPLLGAYTA
+118 LPIIFIPLLGVYIA
-132 IFLGKSEDYQLSRKS
+132 IFLGKSENYQLSKKS
-147 WLLSLIPTALFLAVI
+147 WLLSLIPAALFLAVI
-162 TNDFH
+162 TNDLH
-167 QQVFSFASGIP
+167 QQVFVFESGIP

-190 LYFVSV
+190 VYFVILV
-196 GWTIGCVFFS
+196 WVVGCVCFS
-206 VFQLLKKTRL
+206 IVQLLKKTRL

-237 ALYLLGFQVIRDV
+237 VLYLLEVQVVRDV

-294 ADQNGRILLRS
+294 ADQNGHILLHS
-305 RTAGEDMVCPKDGES
+305 RTAGENMVCPQEGES
-320 IVYPDGMR
+320 IVCPDGMR
-328 ISSAPIKDGF
+328 ISAAPVKDGF
-338 VIWGDNLQH
+338 VIWGDNVQH
-347 LTELRKQL
+347 LTELRARL
-355 DENKRKRENNKKKL
+355 DENKRKKENNKKKL

-380 ELTEKNRIYDELE
+380 ELTEKNHIYDELE
-393 EKHKIQTRRIK
+393 EKHKKQIERIK

-410 KNAKPEVMQACM
+410 RNAKPPKMREHM

-462 AMNSCKIECGAVYL
+462 AMNSCEVECGVVYL

-482 SKEVVRLFELLKTV
+482 SKEVERLFELLKTI
-496 TEMTIN
+496 TEMTIR

-508 ISVSDREMNLS
+508 ISVSDQEMNLS
-519 VECAADLSP
+519 VECMTDLSE
-528 IISSEVTADRE
+528 IASAEVMVCRE

-545 RTAIGGEDNA
+545 RTLIGGEANA

>member
-1 MPGGDEPGKREELV
+1 M
-15 KRNTRQLYLMFF
+15 KRNTRQLYLMIF

-36 SCRLLAWFDIG
+36 SCRLLAWFNMG

-101 EVVTDLTVARYL
+101 EVVTDMTVARYL

-118 LPILFIPLLGAYTA
+118 LPIIFIPLLGVYIA
-132 IFLGKSEDYQLSRKS
+132 IFWGKSENYQLSKKS
-147 WLLSLIPTALFLAVI
+147 WLLSLIPAALFLAVI
-162 TNDFH
+162 TNDLH
-167 QQVFSFASGIP
+167 QQVFVFESGIP

-190 LYFVSV
+190 VYFVILV
-196 GWTIGCVFFS
+196 WVVGCVCFS
-206 VFQLLKKTRL
+206 IVQLLKKTRL

-228 LSCVMLLYG
+228 ISCVMLLYG
-237 ALYLLGFQVIRDV
+237 VLYLLGFQVVRDV

-294 ADQNGRILLRS
+294 ADQNGHILLRS
-305 RTAGEDMVCPKDGES
+305 RTAGENMVCPQEGES
-320 IVYPDGMR
+320 IVCPDGMR
-328 ISSAPIKDGF
+328 ISAAPVKDGF
-338 VIWGDNLQH
+338 VIWGDNVQH
-347 LTELRKQL
+347 LTELRARL
-355 DENKRKRENNKKKL
+355 DENKRKKENNKKKL

-380 ELTEKNRIYDELE
+380 ELTEKNHIYDELE
-393 EKHKIQTRRIK
+393 EKHKKQTERIK

-410 KNAKPEVMQACM
+410 RNAKPPKMREHM

-462 AMNSCKIECGAVYL
+462 AMNSCEVECGVVYL

-482 SKEVVRLFELLKTV
+482 SKEVERLFELLKTIM
-496 TEMTIN
+496 EMTIS

-508 ISVSDREMNLS
+508 ISVSDQEMNLS
-519 VECAADLSP
+519 VECMTDLSE
-528 IISSEVTADRE
+528 IASAEVMVCRE

-545 RTAIGGEDNA
+545 RTLIGGEANA

>member
-1 MPGGDEPGKREELV
+1 M
-15 KRNTRQLYLMFF
+15 KRNTRQLYLMIF

-36 SCRLLAWFDIG
+36 SCRLLAWFNIG

-101 EVVTDLTVARYL
+101 EVVTDMTVARYL

-118 LPILFIPLLGAYTA
+118 LPIIFIPLLGVYIA
-132 IFLGKSEDYQLSRKS
+132 IFLGKSENYQLSKKS
-147 WLLSLIPTALFLAVI
+147 CLLSLIPAALFLAVI
-162 TNDFH
+162 TNDLH
-167 QQVFSFASGIP
+167 QQVFVFESGIP

-190 LYFVSV
+190 VYFVILV
-196 GWTIGCVFFS
+196 WVVGCVCFS
-206 VFQLLKKTRL
+206 IVQLLKKTRL

-237 ALYLLGFQVIRDV
+237 VLYLLGFQVVRDV

-294 ADQNGRILLRS
+294 ADQNGHILLHS
-305 RTAGEDMVCPKDGES
+305 RTAGENMVCPQEGES
-320 IVYPDGMR
+320 IVCPDGMR
-328 ISSAPIKDGF
+328 ISAAPIKDGF
-338 VIWGDNLQH
+338 VIWGDNVQH
-347 LTELRKQL
+347 LTELRARL
-355 DENKRKRENNKKKL
+355 DENKRKKENNKKKL

-380 ELTEKNRIYDELE
+380 ELTEKNHIYDELE
-393 EKHKIQTRRIK
+393 EKHKKQTERIK

-410 KNAKPEVMQACM
+410 RNAKPPKMREHM

-462 AMNSCKIECGAVYL
+462 AMNSCEVECGVVYL

-482 SKEVVRLFELLKTV
+482 SKEVERLFELLKTI
-496 TEMTIN
+496 TEMTIR

-508 ISVSDREMNLS
+508 ISVSDQEMNLS
-519 VECAADLSP
+519 VECMTDLSE
-528 IISSEVTADRE
+528 IASAEVMVCRE

-545 RTAIGGEDNA
+545 RTLIGGEANA

>member
-1 MPGGDEPGKREELV
+1 M
-15 KRNTRQLYLMFF
+15 KRNTRQLYLMIF
-27 VFAIIIAAY
+27 VFTLIIAAY
-36 SCRLLAWFDIG
+36 SCRLLAWFNIG

-68 SLDQRIIQKPVL
+68 SLDQRIIQKSVL

-101 EVVTDLTVARYL
+101 EVVTDMTVARYL

-118 LPILFIPLLGAYTA
+118 LPIIFIPLLGVYIA
-132 IFLGKSEDYQLSRKS
+132 IFWGKSENYQLSKKS
-147 WLLSLIPTALFLAVI
+147 WLLSLIPAALFLAVI
-162 TNDFH
+162 TNDLH
-167 QQVFSFASGIP
+167 QQVFVFESGIP
-178 GVPDNKVFFHRP
+178 GVPDNKVVFHRP
-190 LYFVSV
+190 VYFVILV
-196 GWTIGCVFFS
+196 WIVGCVCFS
-206 VFQLLKKTRL
+206 IVQLLKKNRL

-237 ALYLLGFQVIRDV
+237 VLYLLGFQVVRDV

-294 ADQNGRILLRS
+294 ADQNGHILLRS
-305 RTAGEDMVCPKDGES
+305 RTAGENMVCPQEGES
-320 IVYPDGMR
+320 IVCPDGMR
-328 ISSAPIKDGF
+328 ISAAPVKDGF
-338 VIWGDNLQH
+338 VIWGDNVQH
-347 LTELRKQL
+347 LTELRARL
-355 DENKRKRENNKKKL
+355 DENKRKKENNKKKL

-380 ELTEKNRIYDELE
+380 ELTEKNHIYDELE
-393 EKHKIQTRRIK
+393 EKHKKQTERIK

-410 KNAKPEVMQACM
+410 RNAKPPKMREHM

-462 AMNSCKIECGAVYL
+462 AMNSCEVECGVVYL

-482 SKEVVRLFELLKTV
+482 SKEAERLFELLKTIM
-496 TEMTIN
+496 EMTIS

-519 VECAADLSP
+519 VECMTDLSE
-528 IISSEVTADRE
+528 IASAEVMVCRE

-545 RTAIGGEDNA
+545 RTLIGGEANA

>member
-1 MPGGDEPGKREELV
+1 M
-15 KRNTRQLYLMFF
+15 KRNTRQLYLMIF

-36 SCRLLAWFDIG
+36 SCRLLAWFNIG

-101 EVVTDLTVARYL
+101 EVVTDMTVARYL

-118 LPILFIPLLGAYTA
+118 LPIIFIPLLGVYIA
-132 IFLGKSEDYQLSRKS
+132 IFLGKSENYQLSKKS
-147 WLLSLIPTALFLAVI
+147 WLLSLIPAALFFAVI
-162 TNDFH
+162 TNDLH
-167 QQVFSFASGIP
+167 QQVFVFESGIP

-190 LYFVSV
+190 VYFVILV
-196 GWTIGCVFFS
+196 WVVGCVCFS
-206 VFQLLKKTRL
+206 IVQLLKKTRL

-237 ALYLLGFQVIRDV
+237 VLYLLGFQVVRDV

-294 ADQNGRILLRS
+294 ADQNGHILLHS
-305 RTAGEDMVCPKDGES
+305 RTAGENMVCPQEGES
-320 IVYPDGMR
+320 IVCPDGMR
-328 ISSAPIKDGF
+328 ISVAPVKDGF
-338 VIWGDNLQH
+338 VIWGDNVQH
-347 LTELRKQL
+347 LTELRARL
-355 DENKRKRENNKKKL
+355 DENKRKKENNKKKL

-380 ELTEKNRIYDELE
+380 ELTEKNHIYDELE
-393 EKHKIQTRRIK
+393 EKHKKQTERIK

-410 KNAKPEVMQACM
+410 RNAKPPKMREHM

-462 AMNSCKIECGAVYL
+462 AMNSCEVECGVVYL

-482 SKEVVRLFELLKTV
+482 SKEVERLFELLKTI
-496 TEMTIN
+496 TEMTIR
-502 ELHSLF
+502 ELDSLF
-508 ISVSDREMNLS
+508 ISVSDQEMNLS
-519 VECAADLSP
+519 VECMTDLSE
-528 IISSEVTADRE
+528 IASAEVMVYRE

-545 RTAIGGEDNA
+545 RTLIGGEANA

>member
-1 MPGGDEPGKREELV
+1 M
-15 KRNTRQLYLMFF
+15 KRNTRQLYLMIF
-27 VFAIIIAAY
+27 VFTLIIAAY
-36 SCRLLAWFDIG
+36 SCRLLAWFNIG

-68 SLDQRIIQKPVL
+68 SLDQRIIQKSVL

-101 EVVTDLTVARYL
+101 EVVTDMTVARYL

-118 LPILFIPLLGAYTA
+118 LPIIFIPLLGVYIA
-132 IFLGKSEDYQLSRKS
+132 IFLGKSENYQLSKKS
-147 WLLSLIPTALFLAVI
+147 WLLSLIPAALFLTVI
-162 TNDFH
+162 TNDLH
-167 QQVFSFASGIP
+167 QQVFVFESGIP
-178 GVPDNKVFFHRP
+178 GVPDNKVVFHRP
-190 LYFVSV
+190 VYFVILV
-196 GWTIGCVFFS
+196 WIVGCVCFS
-206 VFQLLKKTRL
+206 IVQLLKKNRL

-237 ALYLLGFQVIRDV
+237 VLYLLGFQVVRDV

-294 ADQNGRILLRS
+294 ADQNGHILLRS
-305 RTAGEDMVCPKDGES
+305 RTAGENMVCPQEGES
-320 IVYPDGMR
+320 IVCPDGMR
-328 ISSAPIKDGF
+328 ISAAPVKDGF
-338 VIWGDNLQH
+338 VIWGDNVQH
-347 LTELRKQL
+347 LTELRARL
-355 DENKRKRENNKKKL
+355 DENKRKKENNKKKL

-380 ELTEKNRIYDELE
+380 ELTEKNHIYDELE
-393 EKHKIQTRRIK
+393 EKHKKQTERIK

-410 KNAKPEVMQACM
+410 RNAKPPKMREHM
-422 KEILLLGTYIK
+422 KEILLFGTYIK

-462 AMNSCKIECGAVYL
+462 AMNSCEVECGVVYL

-482 SKEVVRLFELLKTV
+482 SKEVERLFELLKTIM
-496 TEMTIN
+496 EMTIS

-508 ISVSDREMNLS
+508 ISVSDQEMNLS
-519 VECAADLSP
+519 VECMIDLSE
-528 IISSEVTADRE
+528 IASAEVMVCRE

-545 RTAIGGEDNA
+545 RTLIGGEANA

>member
-1 MPGGDEPGKREELV
+1 M
-15 KRNTRQLYLMFF
+15 KRNTRQLYLMIF
-27 VFAIIIAAY
+27 VFTLIIAAY
-36 SCRLLAWFDIG
+36 SCRLLAWFNIG

-68 SLDQRIIQKPVL
+68 SLDQRIIQKSVL

-101 EVVTDLTVARYL
+101 EVVTDMTVARYL

-118 LPILFIPLLGAYTA
+118 LPIIFIPLLGVYIA
-132 IFLGKSEDYQLSRKS
+132 IFWGKSENYQLSKKS
-147 WLLSLIPTALFLAVI
+147 WLLSLIPAALFLAVI
-162 TNDFH
+162 TNDLH
-167 QQVFSFASGIP
+167 QQVFVFESGIP
-178 GVPDNKVFFHRP
+178 GVPDNKVVFHRP
-190 LYFVSV
+190 VYFVILV
-196 GWTIGCVFFS
+196 WIVGCVCFS
-206 VFQLLKKTRL
+206 IVQLLKKNRL

-237 ALYLLGFQVIRDV
+237 VLYLLGFQVVRDV

-294 ADQNGRILLRS
+294 TDQNGHILLRS
-305 RTAGEDMVCPKDGES
+305 RTAGENMVCPQEGES
-320 IVYPDGMR
+320 IVCPDGMR
-328 ISSAPIKDGF
+328 ISAAPVKDGF
-338 VIWGDNLQH
+338 VIWGDNVQH
-347 LTELRKQL
+347 LTELRARL
-355 DENKRKRENNKKKL
+355 DENKRKKENNKKKL

-380 ELTEKNRIYDELE
+380 ELTEKNHIYDELE
-393 EKHKIQTRRIK
+393 EKHKKQTERIK

-410 KNAKPEVMQACM
+410 RNAKPPKMREHM

-462 AMNSCKIECGAVYL
+462 AMNSCEVECGVVYL

-482 SKEVVRLFELLKTV
+482 SKEVERLFELLKTIM
-496 TEMTIN
+496 EMTIS

-508 ISVSDREMNLS
+508 ISVSDQEMNLS
-519 VECAADLSP
+519 VECMIDLSE
-528 IISSEVTADRE
+528 IASAEVMVCRE

-545 RTAIGGEDNA
+545 RTLIGGEANA